1 MARQTKRA
9 AAKER
14 RRDRLA
20 QAKADAEVRE
30 EWLEALHGDRDTLVL
45 IAGYAPESK
54 RAREAVLRSDEV
66 PDGVTHA
73 LLRKAAA
80 RALGEGGGAS

>member
-20 QAKADAEVRE
+20 QAKADAEVRA
-30 EWLEALHGDRDTLVL
+30 EWLEALHGDRATLVL
-45 IAGYAPESK
+45 IAGDGPESK
-54 RAREAVLRSDEV
+54 RAREAVLRADEV

-73 LLRKAAA
+73 MLRKAAA
-80 RALGEGGGAS
+80 RALGDDEGAS